1 MTLVLWVIF
10 SVMVALAASGL
21 AIPLVRRYD
30 AQARET
36 DAVTAVLRDQLDEVG
51 TQAASG
57 QVAAGEADALRTEI
71 KRRLL
76 VEHRAQALPVRIM
89 ANPVA
94 GRAAAGL
101 AVVVALGA
109 TALYAVIGRPDLTAP
124 APPRVIAGEI
134 AQIDAPQGA
143 ATPAPAAAPD
153 IGPVITQL
161 EARMAKSP
169 GDPEGWRMLG
179 WAYFQTQRFA
189 EAATAYGKALK
200 LNPRGAG
207 YSSAY
212 GEALVNAAN
221 GVVTPAAATA
231 FTDARTADATDA
243 RARYFLAL
251 ARDQAGDHKGAI
263 DDWVRLLNE
272 APAGAPWA
280 PELRRFVETAASDAK
295 IDLSGRLNA
304 TPPVLAG
311 AANARGPSSGDVAA
325 VGALPPAAQQAFI
338 RGMVDNLAAKLK
350 ANPKDA
356 DGWIRLIRA
365 YTVLGDKAA
374 ASTALHD
381 GSAAL
386 ADQPAMRATLGA
398 AATGMGVS

>member
-10 SVMVALAASGL
+10 SAMVALAAAGL
-21 AIPLVRRYD
+21 VIPLVRRYD

-89 ANPVA
+89 ANPA
-94 GRAAAGL
+94 AARAAAGL

-134 AQIDAPQGA
+134 AQIDAPQPATA
-143 ATPAPAAAPD
+143 AHAAAAD
-153 IGPVITQL
+153 IVPMIAQL
-161 EARMAKSP
+161 EARMVKSP

-189 EAATAYGKALK
+189 DAATAYGKALK

-207 YSSAY
+207 YASAY

-231 FTDARTADATDA
+231 FTDARKLDGTDA

-263 DDWVRLLNE
+263 DDWVQLLNE
-272 APAGAPWA
+272 APPGAPWA

-295 IDLSGRLNA
+295 IDLTGRLTG
-304 TPPVLAG
+304 TPPVVAG
-311 AANARGPSSGDVAA
+311 AANARGPSAGDVAT

-374 ASTALHD
+374 AKAALGD

-386 ADQPAMRATLGA
+386 ADQPAMRATLVA
-398 AATGMGVS
+398 AASGMGVS